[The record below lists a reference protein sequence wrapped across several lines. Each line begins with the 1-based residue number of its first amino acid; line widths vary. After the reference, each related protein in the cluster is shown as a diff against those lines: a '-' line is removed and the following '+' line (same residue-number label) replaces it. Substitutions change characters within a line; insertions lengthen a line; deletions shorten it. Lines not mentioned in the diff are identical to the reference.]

1 MRALAKRCVGAG
13 KASLLAGSALGLLFA
28 ATNVAAQTQTELPM
42 REPGVAAPVLPR
54 DVPKVHAPRPVTT
67 PPDDALGQH
76 GFYMEAD
83 TVIDDDKA
91 KIWTAE
97 GNVEGRYQG
106 RVIRADKVVYNTAT
120 GAVVADGHAQMV
132 NLDGTVQFANHMV
145 LDDKMRAGFAR
156 GFSTLLQDNMTLA
169 ADVAIQRSETVN
181 ELNRA
186 VFTPCDVCA
195 ANGSPKSPTWSIGA
209 SKIIEDHA
217 KHVIYFRNAVIRIKD
232 IPVFYAPVFWYP
244 DPSSP
249 RASGLLPPTVEASGK
264 RGASYEQAYYWV
276 ISPSADLQISPQI
289 NSKANPFLNLDYRE
303 QFYSGKIDVRAGY
316 TYEKDFTGN
325 GALFGD
331 MTSRSYILAN
341 GSFNLDKDWS
351 WGFTLDHTSDRFL
364 FEKYDISNVYPSGGN
379 QFVEA
384 SQELI
389 SQIFLNRQDTGSYFS
404 ISALSFQGLAQTDQN
419 RTFPTV
425 APLIEARYEPN
436 QAILGGRLRLTGS
449 GVVLSSS
456 QSSVD
461 PLAPGL
467 NDHRA
472 TAEANWMSTYTL
484 GNGLRLQPFV
494 DLGGD
499 IYDISNLSTANAA
512 NHVYDRTHG
521 DVGVDLNWPLIQRS
535 AGGLTTV
542 LEPIAQVILAPD
554 AKANPN
560 IPNEDSQVF
569 NFDETNLFSADRFDG
584 YDLYDGGARVNLA
597 GRATFDW
604 GDGESARILIGRAF
618 RASDTN
624 IYPANT
630 GLNGRASDW
639 VIAGDAT
646 PVAGISL
653 FGRALLDDKGSA
665 ETQEVGVDFA
675 YDRVQGYLRYASDNT
690 LPTGRV
696 ANIEAAGDFFVTKN
710 WGFSLVGIRDLQQDA
725 WRLGELG
732 VIYKDDCIRVEV
744 VWQREDTTEGQL
756 GPSNAVFLRLKL
768 ATLDGQGYNDAD
780 FR

>member
-1 MRALAKRCVGAG
+1 MGALAKRCVGAG
-13 KASLLAGSALGLLFA
+13 KASLLAGSALGLLA
-28 ATNVAAQTQTELPM
+28 ATNAVAQTQTELPT
-42 REPGVAAPVLPR
+42 REAGVAAPVLPR
-54 DVPKVHAPRPVTT
+54 DLPKTHLTQPVP
-67 PPDDALGQH
+67 PPADDALGQH

-83 TVIDDDKA
+83 TVIRDDKK

-97 GNVEGRYQG
+97 GSVEGRYQG
-106 RVIRADKVVYNTAT
+106 RVIRADKVVYNVAT
-120 GAVVADGHAQMV
+120 GAVVADGHAQIV
-132 NLDGTVQFANHMV
+132 NPDGTVQFASHMV

-156 GFSTLLQDNMTLA
+156 GFSTLMQDNIRFA
-169 ADVAIQRSETVN
+169 ADVAIRRSETVN

-186 VFTPCDVCA
+186 VFTPCDICA
-195 ANGSPKSPTWSIGA
+195 ANGSPKTPTWSIAA
-209 SKIIEDHA
+209 SKVIEDHA
-217 KHVIYFRNAVIRIKD
+217 KHVVYYRNAVIRIKD
-232 IPVFYAPVFWYP
+232 IPVFYTPVFWHP
-244 DPSSP
+244 DPDSQ
-249 RASGLLPPTVEASGK
+249 RASGLLMPMAGVTSK
-264 RGASYEQAYYWV
+264 RGGTYQQTYLWV
-276 ISPSADLQISPQI
+276 TSPSSDLQITPQI
-289 NSKANPFLNLDYRE
+289 NTRVNPFLNLEYRE
-303 QFYSGKIDVRAGY
+303 RFYSGQIDLRLGY

-325 GALFGD
+325 GTLFGD

-341 GSFNLDKDWS
+341 GAFNLDKDWS
-351 WGFTLDHTSDRFL
+351 WGFTADRTSDRYL
-364 FEKYDISNVYPSGGN
+364 FEKYDISNVFTNQGG
-379 QFVEA
+379 FVEA

-389 SQIFLNRQDTGSYFS
+389 SQIYLNRQDAASYFS

-419 RTFPTV
+419 RTFPLV

-436 QAILGGRLRLTGS
+436 QEILGGRLRLTGS
-449 GVVLSSS
+449 GVLLDSS
-456 QSSVD
+456 QSFVD
-461 PLAPGL
+461 PTQPGI
-467 NDHRA
+467 DSRRA
-472 TAEANWMSTYTL
+472 TAEANWMSTYTM

-499 IYDISNLSTANAA
+499 VYDVSNLSTTNTGS
-512 NHVYDRTHG
+512 HVYDRTHG
-521 DVGVDLNWPLIQRS
+521 DVGLDLNWPLIQRS
-535 AGGLTTV
+535 GNGLTTV

-569 NFDETNLFSADRFDG
+569 TFDEANLFSADRFDG
-584 YDLYDGGARVNLA
+584 YDLYDGGSRLNLA
-597 GRATFDW
+597 GRATFNW
-604 GDGESARILIGRAF
+604 GDGESARILVGRAF
-618 RASDTN
+618 RADPTD
-624 IYPANT
+624 IYPTNT

-653 FGRALLDDKGSA
+653 YGRALLDDHGSA
-665 ETQEVGVDFA
+665 ESQEVGLDFA
-675 YDRVQGYLRYASDNT
+675 YDRAQGYLRYATDNI

-768 ATLDGQGYNDAD
+768 ATLGGQGYNDPD